1 MREFIRAIVAAVLAA
16 GITIS
21 ASAATLEEA
30 YIAARDAAIAKIK
43 ADEAADKHGPMDPT
57 SNKIIDEDDRA
68 RASLEQQMRAIVGPV
83 VIKGMTSDAKIN
95 LDTLNDSFEGFGML
109 DGMVYGGLD
118 DKTRVIVTT
127 DSMFKRWLRDW
138 WDEPGS
144 TPQLSDAAKNNNFYT
159 RAILTDAAVVRFA
172 DMPIR
177 KPAGASFAYA
187 MLAARTQSDVPRKA
201 DEIFVLVA
209 EGSKIFL
216 AYTREFGAVGPIAA
230 CDAIRSD
237 LVKQSVA
244 VAEEPG
250 LDEKAQRKKSDDLS
264 GKSESEFLRCF
275 AEKASQQ
282 NSFAAA
288 TQAAQ
293 ALLDRLPQR

>member
-1 MREFIRAIVAAVLAA
+1 MTF
-16 GITIS
+16 S
-21 ASAATLEEA
+21 ASAATPEEA

-57 SNKIIDEDDRA
+57 SNKIIDEDNRA
-68 RASLEQQMRAIVGPV
+68 LASLEQQMRAIVGPV
-83 VIKGMTSDAKIN
+83 VIKGMTSDGKIN
-95 LDTLNDSFEGFGML
+95 LDTLNESFEGFGML
-109 DGMVYGGLD
+109 DGLVYGGLD

-144 TPQLSDAAKNNNFYT
+144 APQLSDAAKNNNFYT
-159 RAILTDAAVVRFA
+159 HAILTDAAVVRFA

-187 MLAARTQSDVPRKA
+187 MLAARTQKRCA
-201 DEIFVLVA
+201 A
-209 EGSKIFL
+209 ESRRDFCAGGRRAARFFL
-216 AYTREFGAVGPIAA
+216 PTRENSARFGPIAA

-237 LVKQSVA
+237 LVKQSIA
-244 VAEEPG
+244 AAEEPA

-264 GKSESEFLRCF
+264 GKSEFGISALLCR
-275 AEKASQQ
+275 KG
-282 NSFAAA
+282 FAAK
-288 TQAAQ
+288 
-293 ALLDRLPQR
+293 